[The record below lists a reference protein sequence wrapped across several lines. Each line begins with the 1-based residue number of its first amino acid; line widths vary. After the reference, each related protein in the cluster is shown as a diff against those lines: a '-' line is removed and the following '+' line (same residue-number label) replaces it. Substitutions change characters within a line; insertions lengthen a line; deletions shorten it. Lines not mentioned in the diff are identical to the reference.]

1 VLTSKSYLRL
11 VVAEVVDLTGA
22 LDTNLS
28 RIEAADE
35 ELRLGR
41 VLSASERPVAG
52 STAPMMVRQPFAA
65 HWAEVTQHT
74 RRITAT
80 SPSISDEGT
89 ACNNE
94 GEEDG

>member
-1 VLTSKSYLRL
+1 MFTASRSYLRL

-22 LDTNLS
+22 
-28 RIEAADE
+28 
-35 ELRLGR
+35 
-41 VLSASERPVAG
+41 ASYPRAERPVAG

-65 HWAEVTQHT
+65 HWAEVTQQT